1 MAVVSYL
8 GNVGVV
14 HESGDWVVTPYK
26 DSLAIL
32 DHHIFYQQGTES
44 GLLSFNDD
52 FLFRTQDSLVHIS
65 KNWVVSRHE
74 EGYDVLNLQGESLLK
89 NTYDSIYRVHDDL
102 LCLIKDERFQL
113 YRPSNGDSH
122 TPPPNAD
129 FMGNYSEDLIMAQI
143 DGQWGFVDETGN
155 LAIANR
161 YQAAATF
168 SEGLAAI
175 KLIGKWGII
184 DKREE
189 IIIQP
194 TYDSIGQFYGG
205 LTRVERDQQFG
216 LINKAGQLVL
226 NLEYDDLQRFEDHIL
241 LQSGNLWGLAD
252 AKGNLIRAPQYDRI
266 ERFKEGVFRTYKDGR
281 SGMINLKGEDLV
293 PLAYETILHFDGG
306 FLAVEPSTWIKPV
319 VK

>member
-1 MAVVSYL
+1 M
-8 GNVGVV
+8 
-14 HESGDWVVTPYK
+14 
-26 DSLAIL
+26 
-32 DHHIFYQQGTES
+32 
-44 GLLSFNDD
+44 
-52 FLFRTQDSLVHIS
+52 
-65 KNWVVSRHE
+65 VSRHE